1 MTFLQYWLK
10 IKWFWYNPN
19 KKSRKKQLL
28 SSVHAVCIQLRELQR
43 LFKETLRLSLSPFS
57 RFKILFF
64 MWCNLTAENKKNSS
78 VHWHKGFV
86 NYIFFP
92 FRHQSTLRLFL
103 LSPLAKIQF
112 ICFMYSVVHFV
123 TMDNVER
130 DTNSFWE
137 DDINPFTRKN
147 ETKCVKIIPR
157 FSVYLPIHN

>member
-1 MTFLQYWLK
+1 
-10 IKWFWYNPN
+10 
-19 KKSRKKQLL
+19 
-28 SSVHAVCIQLRELQR
+28 
-43 LFKETLRLSLSPFS
+43 
-57 RFKILFF
+57 
-64 MWCNLTAENKKNSS
+64 MWCNLTAENKKNFS
-78 VHWHKGFV
+78 VHRHKGFV

-112 ICFMYSVVHFV
+112 ICFMYSVVDFV
-123 TMDNVER
+123 NTMDNVER

-137 DDINPFTRKN
+137 DYINPFTRKN

>member
-10 IKWFWYNPN
+10 IKWLWYNPN

-28 SSVHAVCIQLRELQR
+28 SSVHAVCIQLRELHS

-57 RFKILFF
+57 RFKILFLCGATSQPRIKRTPQSIGTKVSLIIYF
-64 MWCNLTAENKKNSS
+64 FLSATNQ
-78 VHWHKGFV
+78 HFV
-86 NYIFFP
+86 FF
-92 FRHQSTLRLFL
+92 FFHLWQRYSLDVLCIL
-103 LSPLAKIQF
+103 LLI
-112 ICFMYSVVHFV
+112 FV

-137 DDINPFTRKN
+137 DYINPFARKN

>member
-10 IKWFWYNPN
+10 IKWLWYNPN

-28 SSVHAVCIQLRELQR
+28 SSVHAVCIQLRELHR
-43 LFKETLRLSLSPFS
+43 LFKDMLRLSLSPFS

-78 VHWHKGFV
+78 VHWNKGFV

-112 ICFMYSVVHFV
+112 LCFMYSVVDFV
-123 TMDNVER
+123 TIDNVER
-130 DTNSFWE
+130 DINSFWE
-137 DDINPFTRKN
+137 DDIK
-147 ETKCVKIIPR
+147 
-157 FSVYLPIHN
+157 

>member
-10 IKWFWYNPN
+10 IKWLWYNPN
-19 KKSRKKQLL
+19 KKNRKKQLL
-28 SSVHAVCIQLRELQR
+28 SSVQAVCIQLRELQR
-43 LFKETLRLSLSPFS
+43 LFKDMLRLSLSLFS

-86 NYIFFP
+86 NNIFFR

-112 ICFMYSVVHFV
+112 ICFMYSVDDFV

-130 DTNSFWE
+130 DINSFWE
-137 DDINPFTRKN
+137 DDIK
-147 ETKCVKIIPR
+147 KIL
-157 FSVYLPIHN
+157 LPEKMKLNV